1 MNAHPLAALFP
12 LLAGPDLE
20 ALAAD
25 IGTNGLAE
33 PIVLLDG
40 QILDGRNR
48 HAACSLAGVDP
59 SFSEYV
65 GADPAAWV
73 VSKNLHRR
81 HLSESQRA
89 MVASRLAGM
98 GRGKPSVNRQI
109 CRFKTQPEAAELL
122 NVAARSVGS
131 ARVVQQQGVPELV
144 DAVDS
149 GGIAV
154 SRAAEIARMPDD
166 EQRAAVSAPHVSRNS
181 GQNEWYTPAAFV
193 AAARE
198 CMGGIDTDPA
208 SSEIANGTVGASV
221 FYTVDDDGLSM
232 VWAGRVWMN
241 PPYSQPLIA
250 RFCAAVADKYDTDE
264 IDCACVLVNNA
275 TETAWFQRLLK
286 SAVGVC
292 FPKGRIRF
300 IDPTGRPSGAPLQGQ
315 AIVYMGRDLDA
326 FGAAFRQFG
335 GVLHVA

>member
-1 MNAHPLAALFP
+1 V
-12 LLAGPDLE
+12 
-20 ALAAD
+20 LAAD

-59 SFSEYV
+59 SFSEFV
-65 GADPAAWV
+65 GDDPAAWV

-89 MVASRLAGM
+89 MVASRLATRPHGDQPDAPI
-98 GRGKPSVNRQI
+98 GASR
-109 CRFKTQPEAAELL
+109 TQPAAAELL
-122 NVAARSVGS
+122 NVSRRAVQRAR
-131 ARVVQQQGVPELV
+131 AVQALGVPELV
-144 DAVDS
+144 EAVDS